1 MAMDPF
7 NLETWKHQWDVFTS
21 APYVILPALAIGWW
35 IGQKFAGAKIK
46 SLNGTITNL
55 NSQIAV
61 LNSQIAVLEARLEQ
75 VKDHLEYVRD
85 REGDV
90 RRANAELEKQRDELR
105 AEIAANAPKERL
117 VATAE
122 KLDVAITQASTANN
136 ALAGALTAIDFTTAR
151 PEFGRPALGTTARS
165 D

>member
-1 MAMDPF
+1 MDPF
-7 NLETWKHQWDVFTS
+7 NLESWKHQWDVFTS
-21 APYVILPALAIGWW
+21 APYVILPALAIGWG

-61 LNSQIAVLEARLEQ
+61 LEARLEQ
-75 VKDHLEYVRD
+75 AKEHLEYVKD
-85 REGDV
+85 REEDV
-90 RRANAELEKQRDELR
+90 RRAYAELEKGHDELK
-105 AEIAANAPKERL
+105 AQIAANAPKETL

-122 KLDVAITQASTANN
+122 KLDGAITQASTANN
-136 ALAGALTAIDFTTAR
+136 SLAVALTAMDFTTWR
-151 PEFGRPALGTTARS
+151 PEFGRPQLGITARS

>member
-21 APYVILPALAIGWW
+21 APYVILPALVIGWW
-35 IGQKFAGAKIK
+35 IGQKFAGANIK
-46 SLNGTITNL
+46 SLNGT
-55 NSQIAV
+55 
-61 LNSQIAVLEARLEQ
+61 IAVLEARLEQ
-75 VKDHLEYVRD
+75 AKEQLEYVRE

-90 RRANAELEKQRDELR
+90 RLANAELEKQRDELR
-105 AEIAANAPKERL
+105 AEIATNAPKETL

-122 KLDVAITQASTANN
+122 KLDVAITQASTAND
-136 ALAGALTAIDFTTAR
+136 ALAVALTAIDLTTA
-151 PEFGRPALGTTARS
+151 PPKFGRPASGITARS